1 MNIQDVLHAIHAMNK
16 AEATQV
22 LDAARMRVDYTSRA
36 GMRVGSTVKFDAGT
50 RGIIQGEVIKINTK
64 RTKVKAGAMTW
75 NVSHS
80 LLEEVVEA
88 TA

>member
-1 MNIQDVLHAIHAMNK
+1 MNIKDVLHAIHAMNK
-16 AEATQV
+16 ADATQV

-36 GMRVGSTVKFDAGT
+36 SMRVGSTVQFDAGT
-50 RGIIQGEVIKINTK
+50 RGIIRGQVVKINSK

-88 TA
+88 TS